1 VRMGTI
7 RKQTII
13 SSVLVYIGFFIGAIN
28 MYIYTKDG
36 SFTLEQ
42 FALTRIFFDFAQNM
56 YAFGALGVIP
66 VIYKFYPYYKD
77 NLEKHKI
84 DLMTW
89 GMLAALLGFI
99 LVVLAGWYFRPV
111 FEAQFYEKSKLIVD
125 YYYLMF
131 PFALG
136 MLFFFRFRGI
146 LLGASKNGLLEF
158 FKRDWIKNIY
168 QCINCLVLF

>member
-1 VRMGTI
+1 MGTI

-111 FEAQFYEKSKLIVD
+111 FEAQFL
-125 YYYLMF
+125 
-131 PFALG
+131 
-136 MLFFFRFRGI
+136 
-146 LLGASKNGLLEF
+146 
-158 FKRDWIKNIY
+158 
-168 QCINCLVLF
+168 